1 MWHSLD
7 SLVGTQVRA
16 RVVLLVNHVLAREP
30 VAVQRLRA
38 HAGSRLRIELTDQPP
53 FLPPWPAMTLA
64 VTPAGLFDLEE
75 SPVEAETRL
84 AVRVAAPDP
93 ARMLALI
100 AGDARP
106 DVHLEGDA
114 ALAADMN
121 WLVENLRWD
130 IEADIAELVGP
141 AAAHLLAN
149 AGRGLVAALRQAM
162 PAPAAPPSQ

>member
-1 MWHSLD
+1 MWPSID
-7 SLVGTQVRA
+7 ALVGSAVRA
-16 RVVLLVNHVLAREP
+16 RLVLLVNHVLAREH
-30 VAVQRLRA
+30 AAAQRLRA
-38 HAGSRLRIELTDQPP
+38 HAGAHVRIELTEQPP
-53 FLPPWPAMTLA
+53 FLPSWPAMTLG
-64 VTPAGLFDLEE
+64 VTPAGLFELAE

-93 ARMLALI
+93 ARLLALI